1 VSAAPWTIRIGRGLV
16 SREAATNSYGV
27 VFDDDQA
34 VNVGQSAALRERM
47 ANQRGEVALFDR
59 GGTIE
64 DLRARCKEETGLDP
78 PKAPIF
84 LNWFFEDKQGGAG

>member
-1 VSAAPWTIRIGRGLV
+1 LV

-59 GGTIE
+59 
-64 DLRARCKEETGLDP
+64 
-78 PKAPIF
+78 
-84 LNWFFEDKQGGAG
+84 